1 MLRNDS
7 KDGVN
12 TDTSMYL
19 KISTQPGSGFQ
30 YSFCIPSIPVK
41 EGSMQVKSLIEPLSK
56 QAAVPS
62 CDHCSVHLFSVAYL
76 EAGYPLRSEM
86 FIVQF
91 LVPLSHFF
99 SFSFLSDGTI

>member
-1 MLRNDS
+1 
-7 KDGVN
+7 
-12 TDTSMYL
+12 
-19 KISTQPGSGFQ
+19 
-30 YSFCIPSIPVK
+30 
-41 EGSMQVKSLIEPLSK
+41 MQVKSLIEPLSK

-76 EAGYPLRSEM
+76 EAGYPLQSEM

-99 SFSFLSDGTI
+99 TFSFLSDGTIQSCFIPPLKV